1 MNGPVHW
8 GEQLM
13 MIMIIIII
21 IIMVHWGEHLM
32 MMMIIVM
39 AKVGLVILLPRWY
52 VRRVSIINPGQ
63 HFCHHHHLAVLHSS
77 KTLMYFFLLKLA
89 LYLKVDNTQ
98 TWKYRFSVICESKT

>member
-1 MNGPVHW
+1 M
-8 GEQLM
+8 M
-13 MIMIIIII
+13 MII
-21 IIMVHWGEHLM
+21 VHWGEHLM

-39 AKVGLVILLPRWY
+39 AKVGLMIPLRRWY

-98 TWKYRFSVICESKT
+98 TLKYRFSVICESKT